1 MPRLFLL
8 AIALAVLL
16 PAALLQADEAAEAVL
31 TEHGLKPAGSVY
43 VLEEEQ
49 AVTRLRR
56 EVQQAERE
64 LNEAEDD
71 FRQAERQIARAQG
84 YIAQLQNEIDEL
96 RSRARRSDTRR
107 EQDRY
112 ITALEE
118 KTAEIQQVQEQR
130 QAFEDEQQQAI
141 DDARAAYLRK
151 LFEVAEQADTVARRY
166 AELLEDE
173 EVAAAIAAQSETTGR
188 RYTLGPSRG
197 FERMQDELTR
207 SAEEYSAGVVD
218 LRKEG
223 SILMIDVRI
232 NGNPIRSMILDTG
245 AGSMSLPFA
254 FAQDLGITPGEATPQ
269 IQVQMADGKLV
280 DAWRMNL
287 ESVQV
292 GQFVVRNVECIVLP
306 EELHAA
312 PALLGNSFLSH
323 FTFNVDPDRG
333 KLLLSRINP
342 EEDEED
348 E

>member
-1 MPRLFLL
+1 MPRLCL
-8 AIALAVLL
+8 IALTFALL
-16 PAALLQADEAAEAVL
+16 PVSLLSADEAAEAVL
-31 TEHGLKPAGSVY
+31 TEHGLTPVGSVY

-56 EVQQAERE
+56 DVQMAERE
-64 LNEAEDD
+64 LREAEEE
-71 FRQAERQIARAQG
+71 FRRAERQIARAQA
-84 YIAQLQNEIDEL
+84 YIAQLQNEIDEI
-96 RSRARRSDTRR
+96 RSRARRSDTQR
-107 EQDRY
+107 EYDRHMRS
-112 ITALEE
+112 LEE

-130 QAFEDEQQQAI
+130 QAFEDEQQQTI
-141 DDARAAYLRK
+141 DDARAAYLNM
-151 LFEVAEQADTVARRY
+151 LFEVADQVSTVAQRY
-166 AELLEDE
+166 TELADDE
-173 EVAAAIAAQSETTGR
+173 EVAAAIEAQSESSGR
-188 RYTLGPSRG
+188 RYALGPSRG
-197 FERMQDELTR
+197 FERMQEELIQ

-223 SILMIDVRI
+223 NILMIDVRI

-245 AGSMSLPFA
+245 ASSISMPYT
-254 FAQDLGITPGEATPQ
+254 FAQDLGIRPDEATPQ
-269 IQVQMADGKLV
+269 VQVQMADGKIV
-280 DAWRMNL
+280 DAWRMTL

-292 GQFVVRNVECIVLP
+292 GQFVVRDVECIVLP

-342 EEDEED
+342 EEDEEED